1 MFSFGPVSKYIVA
14 TRPRISKI
22 SMHMSITTKHT
33 KAKKRS
39 HSEQKRKQQDLFKS
53 LSGSDEVKLEEEKA
67 ALEKIESDGI
77 ASFPPFMHEDLDE
90 VNSVRFRINEM
101 GEKHRAR
108 LYEESLPEDIVFS
121 SSDEESDSSEGEGVY
136 SLDDEPREPSVNSSS
151 SVSDPL
157 DSGSNR

>member
-14 TRPRISKI
+14 TRPRMSKI
-22 SMHMSITTKHT
+22 SIPISMATKHT

-53 LSGSDEVKLEEEKA
+53 LSGSDEAKLEEEKA